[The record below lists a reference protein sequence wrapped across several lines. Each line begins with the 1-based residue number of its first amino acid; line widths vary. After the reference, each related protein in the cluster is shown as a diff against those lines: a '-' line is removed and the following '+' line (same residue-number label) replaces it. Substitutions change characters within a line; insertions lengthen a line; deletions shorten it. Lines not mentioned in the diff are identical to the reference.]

1 MSDGP
6 TLLELC
12 IRHIGIVTAAYIV
25 YLIAAPHVLR
35 AKQKAAGAIASV
47 VVGVAAGFLMNAL
60 PAVYLPLMLTF
71 FFIAMGV
78 FFRYRINENFTLTLL
93 SFGVSYALY
102 FFSSL
107 LYILLMMFNSLCIA
121 DRFDSADEAANYLQE
136 IVLEFPR
143 RLFSIGFILLLLF
156 SLLFLLLRSKRI
168 RKGLETLIR
177 FGKGDVGVYIS
188 IALLSVRLLYG
199 MEAYTKKDSDMLLFV
214 CFFLT
219 SICIFVIYFWIKKE
233 IKSVYISRNQE
244 NELKMLEKSLES
256 KEKLIGSLREDN
268 ERLAEL
274 IHKDNK
280 LIPSMVMAVR
290 KAASDNGE
298 GLSDAM
304 EAADS
309 LASIY
314 SERTAALK
322 AYESHIGGLPQSGV
336 AAVDA
341 VMLYMSEKAAAAG
354 VTFRL
359 QPDTDLRELLA
370 GSIER
375 SELNVMLADLAE
387 NAILSAKGT
396 PEAAVEV
403 RFGESDGVRF
413 VEVRDS
419 GPAFDTAVLSEMGR
433 KRITTRPAEGG
444 SGIGLM
450 TLFRILRSTRSTL
463 EIEEF
468 SHPEEHDGYT
478 KAVRVLFDREGRRRL
493 ITARAGELRKPL
505 RGRFELACKKMG

>member
-12 IRHIGIVTAAYIV
+12 IRHIGILTAAYIV
-25 YLIAAPHVLR
+25 YLIAAPHTPGAR
-35 AKQKAAGAIASV
+35 QKTAGGIAAAII
-47 VVGVAAGFLMNAL
+47 GVATGFLMNAV
-60 PAVYLPLMLTF
+60 PAIYLLIMLMLF
-71 FFIAMGV
+71 FVAMGV
-78 FFRYRINENFTLTLL
+78 IFRYKINENFTLTLI
-93 SFGVSYALY
+93 SCGISYAFY

-107 LYILLMMFNSLCIA
+107 LYILLMMLNTLCIA
-121 DRFDSADEAANYLQE
+121 DRFDSKDAAAFYLQD
-136 IVLEFPR
+136 IVMAYPKRLLSLFFIIGLEFV
-143 RLFSIGFILLLLF
+143 LMI
-156 SLLFLLLRSKRI
+156 LLLRSKRI
-168 RKGLETLIR
+168 RKGLEALIR

-188 IALLSVRLLYG
+188 IALLSVRLLYS
-199 MEAYTKKDSDMLLFV
+199 MEVYTKNDSNAVFLV
-214 CFFLT
+214 SFFLA
-219 SICIFVIYFWIKKE
+219 SICFFVIYFWIKKE

-244 NELKMLEKSLES
+244 NELAILEKSLDC
-256 KEKLIGSLREDN
+256 KEKLIGSLRADN

-290 KAASDNGE
+290 KAASGSGE
-298 GLSDAM
+298 ELSRAM

-309 LASIY
+309 LAGIY
-314 SERTAALK
+314 AERAAALHS
-322 AYESHIGGLPQSGV
+322 YESHAGGLPSTGS

-341 VMLYMSEKAAAAG
+341 VLLYMSEKAAADG

-359 QPDTDLRELLA
+359 KMSTDITKLID

-387 NAILSAKGT
+387 NAVLSAKGK
-396 PEAAVEV
+396 PEAAVQV
-403 RFGESDGVRF
+403 SFGETDGIRF
-413 VEVRDS
+413 VEVLDS
-419 GPAFDTAVLSEMGR
+419 GPAFEASVLSEMGK

-450 TLFRILRSTRSTL
+450 TLFRILKSTRSTL

-468 SHPEEHDGYT
+468 AHPEEHEGFS
-478 KAVRVLFDREGRRRL
+478 KAVRVIFDSECTRRL
-493 ITARAGELRKPL
+493 ITYRGDELKKTL
-505 RGRFELACKKMG
+505 KGRFELTSN